1 MFRSTTV
8 LSAAVAAAFMAAA
21 PAQADSTRCAFDFA
35 AAARGRAS
43 GLTLDRDRTPGAP
56 AAIRWLTRHQR
67 DASEVKLRVVADPKT
82 NGGDRSN
89 D

>member
-43 GLTLDRDRTPGAP
+43 GLTLDRDRTPRRPRRHPLAD
-56 AAIRWLTRHQR
+56 AASARC
-67 DASEVKLRVVADPKT
+67 K
-82 NGGDRSN
+82 
-89 D
+89 